1 MRFEKH
7 LKCTTVEAEKRF
19 YPKRILLFATWGR
32 IILCEAKGFFKISL
46 NKKGGWFWNGKGAAV
61 YIDFCKQHK
70 LCGHFFSFFE
80 EQNLRKEKVV
90 MRLLG
95 TQNRSIFVGGFL
107 KIDSGRKQDILS
119 NLGNA
124 NSIWLVNVKIG
135 WTTPFCGKKGDLI
148 FSTFSNL
155 QNGVGTSKCRKH
167 IN

>member
-1 MRFEKH
+1 MER
-7 LKCTTVEAEKRF
+7 V
-19 YPKRILLFATWGR
+19 LL
-32 IILCEAKGFFKISL
+32 
-46 NKKGGWFWNGKGAAV
+46 

-124 NSIWLVNVKIG
+124 NSIWLV
-135 WTTPFCGKKGDLI
+135 T
-148 FSTFSNL
+148 
-155 QNGVGTSKCRKH
+155 
-167 IN
+167 

>member
-1 MRFEKH
+1 MKQRDFSRFPRTKKEGGF
-7 LKCTTVEAEKRF
+7 EMKRV
-19 YPKRILLFATWGR
+19 LL
-32 IILCEAKGFFKISL
+32 
-46 NKKGGWFWNGKGAAV
+46 

-124 NSIWLVNVKIG
+124 NSI
-135 WTTPFCGKKGDLI
+135 
-148 FSTFSNL
+148 
-155 QNGVGTSKCRKH
+155 
-167 IN
+167 

>member
-1 MRFEKH
+1 MER
-7 LKCTTVEAEKRF
+7 V
-19 YPKRILLFATWGR
+19 LL
-32 IILCEAKGFFKISL
+32 
-46 NKKGGWFWNGKGAAV
+46 

-135 WTTPFCGKKGDLI
+135 WTTPFCGKKRDLI
-148 FSTFSNL
+148 FSYVFKFAKWSRNIEMPKTHQLTKLSHLLVKELVHLFCFESAQL
-155 QNGVGTSKCRKH
+155 LPKQIFLFLSDLAAFFDKG
-167 IN
+167 

>member
-7 LKCTTVEAEKRF
+7 LKCTTVVAEKRF
-19 YPKRILLFATWGR
+19 YPERISLFATWGR

-46 NKKGGWFWNGKGAAV
+46 KKKEGGFEMERV
-61 YIDFCKQHK
+61 LLYIDFCKQHK

-80 EQNLRKEKVV
+80 EQNLRKVKVV

-95 TQNRSIFVGGFL
+95 TQNRSIFVGVFL

-124 NSIWLVNVKIG
+124 NSIWLVDIKIG
-135 WTTPFCGKKGDLI
+135 WTTSFCGKKGDLI
-148 FSTFSNL
+148 FSKFSKD
-155 QNGVGTSKCRKH
+155 VGL
-167 IN
+167 